1 MMRIAQLL
9 ILREISVFYFSLLL
23 WNRRDTD
30 AVRIDG
36 KNFGFDPE
44 QKQQPLRKSLCHLGY

>member
-23 WNRRDTD
+23 WNGRETD

-36 KNFGFDPE
+36 KNFGLDPE
-44 QKQQPLRKSLCHLGY
+44 QKQQPLRKGL

>member
-1 MMRIAQLL
+1 MRIAKFL
-9 ILREISVFYFSLLL
+9 ILREISVLFCLLL

-36 KNFGFDPE
+36 KNSGLDRG
-44 QKQQPLRKSLCHLGY
+44 QNGKPLTKSLWHLGY